1 MVILFWGLLGALIAS
16 AFAFIIWFLCLLC
29 NLLFNLNSDKLNLCT
44 KMTMYSLLIAVISFM
59 CIILIKA

>member
-1 MVILFWGLLGALIAS
+1 MEILIWGLLGALIAS
-16 AFAFIIWFLCLLC
+16 SFSFIIWVLCLLC
-29 NLLFNLNSDKLNLCT
+29 NLNSGKLNLCT

>member
-1 MVILFWGLLGALIAS
+1 MDILIWGVFGALIAS
-16 AFAFIIWFLCLLC
+16 SFAFIIWFLCLLC

-59 CIILIKA
+59 CLVYIKA

>member
-1 MVILFWGLLGALIAS
+1 MDILIGALLGALISAS
-16 AFAFIIWFLCLLC
+16 FAFILWFLCLLC
-29 NLLFNLNSDKLNLCT
+29 NLNSDKLNLCT